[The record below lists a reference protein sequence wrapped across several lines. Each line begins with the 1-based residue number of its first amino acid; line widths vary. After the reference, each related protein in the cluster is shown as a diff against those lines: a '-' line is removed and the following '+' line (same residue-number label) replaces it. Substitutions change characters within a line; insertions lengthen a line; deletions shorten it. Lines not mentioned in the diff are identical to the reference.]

1 MDRRDDYRLLDVALW
16 LRDAPD
22 GTYKIRENTA
32 FQARRLNE
40 TSLRPGAKIGYE
52 VEVAIHPYG
61 YQVGRRS
68 AVEELRLLPNR
79 FDLESVGQHYTN
91 SIYEWLNDHREQLI
105 DPSKVYQHEA
115 IGDQEAPFEE
125 PAHLYVGKWTD
136 EEGMTYYDGSE
147 WIEDRG
153 RALEEG
159 KVERQQAIWD
169 WERKVSVPVEQ
180 RPASSAMR
188 REPLG
193 EFLASYVADYPESQ
207 ALMDEYEDLQ
217 KKEIFYKLHHD
228 EITVANDAAA
238 SLWEAYLY
246 LTDGNE
252 SGGAHLMGYS
262 PVLARDMQG
271 MQGKH
276 GMAGLREMMVGFVE
290 PLLSGYD
297 AAVEEGYEASFDWD
311 FCRFFITTCINW
323 RGPKP
328 TLVAGVDDLY
338 RAEGRGELED

>member
-68 AVEELRLLPNR
+68 AVEELKLLPNR

-91 SIYEWLNDHREQLI
+91 LIYDWMNDHREQLI

-115 IGDQEAPFEE
+115 IGDKEAPFEE

-136 EEGMTYYDGSE
+136 EDGMTYYDGSE
-147 WIEDRG
+147 WIEDRD

-180 RPASSAMR
+180 RPVLPASSSAVR
-188 REPLG
+188 GEGLG

-207 ALMDEYEDLQ
+207 ALMDEYEVL
-217 KKEIFYKLHHD
+217 KRGKLGD
-228 EITVANDAAA
+228 EFTVSHDAAA

-246 LTDGNE
+246 LTDG
-252 SGGAHLMGYS
+252 HLMGYS
-262 PVLARDMQG
+262 PDLARDMQR
-271 MQGKH
+271 MQEKH
-276 GMAGLREMMVGFVE
+276 GMSALREMIVGFVE
-290 PLLSGYD
+290 PLLAGYD
-297 AAVEEGYEASFDWD
+297 VAVQEGYEASFDWD
-311 FCRFFITTCINW
+311 FCRFFITECLDWT
-323 RGPKP
+323 GKELA
-328 TLVAGVDDLY
+328 LVPGVYALY